1 LSVTLD
7 LADESAAS
15 PVGAP
20 LVTAQWREL
29 MRRYGVP
36 DDVDATDDLLAEQLA
51 PPHGVFLVG
60 RVGGIA
66 VACGGVRRHD
76 ATTGEVKR
84 MYVVPGHR
92 GNGHSRTV
100 LRALEDRAHALGYA
114 RLILE
119 TGLMQPEAMAL
130 YEAEGYRSIAPYGAH
145 RDSPSLRCYEK
156 PL

>member
-1 LSVTLD
+1 MGLD
-7 LADESAAS
+7 LLDESPAS
-15 PVGAP
+15 AVGAP

-29 MRRYGVP
+29 LRRYGVP
-36 DDVDATDDLLAEQLA
+36 DDVDATDDLLAEHLT
-51 PPHGVFLVG
+51 PPDGVFLVG
-60 RVGGIA
+60 CLDGVA

-76 ATTGEVKR
+76 AATGEVKR
-84 MYVVPGHR
+84 MYVVPEHR

-100 LRALEDRAHALGYA
+100 LRALEDRARALGYT

-119 TGLMQPEAMAL
+119 TGLRQPEAMAL

-145 RDSPSLRCYEK
+145 RDSPASRCYEK